1 MRISQKTGAL
11 FVLLLFLCVGRA
23 SADLLMRGTEL
34 RVLPNGLRLLT
45 REQHGAKLVAIDIW
59 VRAGSGEELPEE
71 SGAAH
76 FLEHLIFKGTP
87 TRGPGQI
94 DAAIEEMGALLN
106 AGTLRDGAHFYTTVA
121 TPFLEE
127 ALTVLADGLR
137 NAEFRKEEVERER
150 AVILDEI
157 ASGSANLLRQ
167 TRNRLYEAL
176 FPGHPY
182 GRPILGEAE
191 SLRAMTR
198 ETIVGFHRRLYAPN
212 NITLALVGDIR
223 PAEAERLA
231 LRLFGD
237 WQASARRPPKPS
249 TQAEEAPSEAAAR
262 EPRHYETP
270 ISSRS
275 AVGIGWRFPAGL
287 TFAESCAADLIAAIL
302 LDPQIGRITNHAEY
316 AKLAKEAA
324 GEFETLAEGG
334 MLILYLACDPAN
346 LKAAQ
351 SLLNGEAERL
361 RKEGVTAEE
370 LELAK
375 RRGISRYL
383 FEIETCAGQARALGQ
398 YDLLGDYRM
407 AMNYADT
414 IQKVTLA
421 DVMQTIRKYLQPS
434 RRAEVLLHRKEREAG
449 RD

>member
-1 MRISQKTGAL
+1 MSRASVL
-11 FVLLLFLCVGRA
+11 FLLLFCACRVA
-23 SADLLMRGTEL
+23 ADVSMRGTQL

-45 REQHGAKLVAIDIW
+45 REQHGAKLIAIDIW
-59 VRAGSGEELPEE
+59 VRAGSGEELPGE

-76 FLEHLIFKGTP
+76 FIEHLIFKGTP

-106 AGTLRDGAHFYTTVA
+106 AGTLRDGAHFYTTVF

-137 NAEFRKEEVERER
+137 NAEFRVEEVERER

-157 ASGSANLLRQ
+157 ASGNADTLRQ

-182 GRPILGEAE
+182 SRSILGEVE
-191 SLRAMTR
+191 SLRSITR
-198 ETIVGFHRRLYAPN
+198 ETIVGFYRRLYAPN

-223 PAEAERLA
+223 TSEAEKLA

-237 WQASARRPPKPS
+237 WQGEARRTPQQPPAADA
-249 TQAEEAPSEAAAR
+249 TPSEANTP
-262 EPRHYETP
+262 EPRFYEST

-275 AVGIGWRFPAGL
+275 AIGIGWRFPSGV
-287 TFAESCAADLIAAIL
+287 TFAESCASDLIAAIL
-302 LDPQIGRITNHAEY
+302 LDPLIGRITSHADYER
-316 AKLAKEAA
+316 LAKESV
-324 GEFETLAEGG
+324 GEYETLAAGG
-334 MLILYLACDPAN
+334 MLMLYLACDPQDLNSARG
-346 LKAAQ
+346 
-351 SLLNGEAERL
+351 LLNSEAERL
-361 RKEGVTAEE
+361 WKEGITVAE

-375 RRGISRYL
+375 RRVISRYL
-383 FEIETCAGQARALGQ
+383 FETETYAGQARALGQ

-407 AMNYADT
+407 AMNYIET
-414 IQKVTLA
+414 IRSVTLA
-421 DVMQTIRKYLQPS
+421 DVMQCIRRYLQPS
-434 RRAEVLLHRKEREAG
+434 RRAEVVLHRKEAG
-449 RD
+449 KGHE

>member
-1 MRISQKTGAL
+1 
-11 FVLLLFLCVGRA
+11 
-23 SADLLMRGTEL
+23 MRGTEL

-249 TQAEEAPSEAAAR
+249 AQAEEAPSEAAAR

-302 LDPQIGRITNHAEY
+302 LDPKIGRIANHAEY
-316 AKLAKEAA
+316 AKLAKESA

-414 IQKVTLA
+414 VQKVTLA
-421 DVMQTIRKYLQPS
+421 DVMQSIRKYLQPS
-434 RRAEVLLHRKEREAG
+434 RRAEILLHRKEREAG